1 MRIQRALARAGIASR
16 RHAEAMI
23 AAGRV
28 TVNGEVARTGQS
40 VNPERDVIA
49 VDGKRIAAAPEAQW
63 IVLNKPA
70 GYLTSRPDSTGRPTV
85 FDLVPPVPG
94 LIYVGRLDFMTEG
107 VLLMTTDGDAAH
119 RLTHPSREVDRTYV
133 VTVKGN
139 AADAVRAARRGVEL
153 EDGLVTPRLIEAAP
167 LGKGRW
173 EIEITIVEGRTREI
187 RRLCEALDLAV
198 ERLVRTHFGPVK
210 LGPLPSGQTRGLTA
224 TEKRLIRSMTKPG
237 R

>member
-28 TVNGEVARTGQS
+28 TVNGEVARTGQN
-40 VNPERDVIA
+40 VDPERDTIA
-49 VDGKRIAAAPEAQW
+49 VDGKRIGAPAEAQW

-107 VLLMTTDGDAAH
+107 VLLLTTDGDAAH

-139 AADAVRAARRGVEL
+139 AAEAVRAARRGVQL

-187 RRLCEALDLAV
+187 RRLCEALDLSV

-210 LGPLPSGQTRGLTA
+210 LGPLPTGKTRGLTA
-224 TEKRLIRSMTKPG
+224 TEKRLIRSITKA